1 MKKWLVLCVCAAALL
16 AGWRPAPREPEGLAL
31 VQGRA
36 RAILAGS
43 PPAYGEGLLDLDRMC
58 IARNLS
64 PGGSADLLALALFL
78 GRTEAVWLDSVAE
91 GKGS

>member
-1 MKKWLVLCVCAAALL
+1 MEDTNLL
-16 AGWRPAPREPEGLAL
+16 HRGGSEGLAL

-36 RAILAGS
+36 WAILAGS
-43 PPAYGEGLLDLDRMC
+43 PPAYEEGLLDLDRVC

-78 GRTEAVWLDSVAE
+78 GRTEAVWLDGLSE
-91 GKGS
+91 GEGPARDTEQQHLKFA